1 MVLLFSLGLMSQTSP
16 PVMQTLSDTINYY
29 RSTSKPV
36 DAVNTEKI
44 DYAPSISADGKTMIF
59 ESNKSGQYW
68 LYESQLVEG
77 VWSDPTSLTDINS
90 YGDAT
95 DLIGGPSLSFDN
107 NTLFFFASFREGL
120 GREDIYYSTR
130 TDEGWTSPK
139 NIGGPINT
147 TGYEGFPSISADGR
161 ELYFVRQTYNPLS
174 NDEIADMWEN
184 KACYSIFKSVKQSD
198 GSWGEPI
205 MLPYPI
211 NQDCEKAPRIMA
223 DNKTLIFASNRLG
236 GLGDYDL
243 YQIQLD
249 EIGDW
254 GKPKPLEFI
263 NTANSD
269 QFTSI
274 SAQGDLLYY
283 VYDSKDIYSVEIP
296 PH

>member
-1 MVLLFSLGLMSQTSP
+1 MKRLIIFQMVLLFSLGLMSQTSP

-205 MLPYPI
+205 MLP
-211 NQDCEKAPRIMA
+211 
-223 DNKTLIFASNRLG
+223 
-236 GLGDYDL
+236 
-243 YQIQLD
+243 
-249 EIGDW
+249 
-254 GKPKPLEFI
+254 
-263 NTANSD
+263 
-269 QFTSI
+269 
-274 SAQGDLLYY
+274 
-283 VYDSKDIYSVEIP
+283 
-296 PH
+296 